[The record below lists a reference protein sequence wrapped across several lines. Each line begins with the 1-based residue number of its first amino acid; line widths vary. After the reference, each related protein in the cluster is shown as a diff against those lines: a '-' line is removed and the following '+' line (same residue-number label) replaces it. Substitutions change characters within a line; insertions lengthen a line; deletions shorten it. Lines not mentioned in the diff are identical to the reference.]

1 MKALLKTLPED
12 LELKVDEVFTSKENK
27 KITKKL
33 VPELLDL
40 LKPRYNP
47 TQTEIHKWLAA
58 LHRHQ
63 RGRYLKKKT
72 GKLDADNR
80 RIHANSRL
88 NEVCFG
94 FFDYYLNNFNKLK
107 FFIEIL

>member
-27 KITKKL
+27 KIIKKL

-47 TQTEIHKWLAA
+47 TQTEIYK
-58 LHRHQ
+58 
-63 RGRYLKKKT
+63 
-72 GKLDADNR
+72 
-80 RIHANSRL
+80 
-88 NEVCFG
+88 
-94 FFDYYLNNFNKLK
+94 
-107 FFIEIL
+107 